1 MYAYD
6 HVCKNWLYM
15 VRVTLFPVQRYKI
28 RDVELLR
35 RILNFIDDS
44 VGSTISAKRI
54 ADYFKSQARS
64 VDMNTVYPYLDALA
78 SSFLITRVQRYDI
91 QGKKL
96 LKTQEKYYL
105 ADTGLQHAV
114 FGYRVRHIFGI
125 LENIV
130 YNELVRRG
138 YTVYIGK
145 LGTQKIDCIAE
156 Q

>member
-1 MYAYD
+1 MHAND
-6 HVCKNWLYM
+6 HVCKNWVYM

-54 ADYFKSQARS
+54 ADYFRSQARS

-96 LKTQEKYYL
+96 L
-105 ADTGLQHAV
+105 
-114 FGYRVRHIFGI
+114 
-125 LENIV
+125 
-130 YNELVRRG
+130 
-138 YTVYIGK
+138 
-145 LGTQKIDCIAE
+145 
-156 Q
+156 